1 MRWFRFGSGKSKAPE
16 DAGRQQALVDD
27 LRARFGPHLPGSFRE
42 QADAAVPFMAG
53 DDGVLAAAGVLREFA
68 DAAHADLAQQAAALS
83 RRTRYAFTV
92 DRSNYRPLWR
102 DAAGELR
109 WPLFDQPARLHPYIQ
124 VSAAA
129 TVLAGQAKRVNR
141 VTDPYPVIAHV
152 FEILDLT
159 VAGWEFARVRP
170 DTDGA
175 TLAHRLI
182 GAGRDLRA
190 ALSDEPP
197 LPQSVREVMRRNNT
211 VEIYDP
217 QAPRVVGGFNPGKE
231 MREALLA

>member
-1 MRWFRFGSGKSKAPE
+1 MRWFKFGSGKSKAPE
-16 DAGRQQALVDD
+16 VDGRQQALVDD
-27 LRARFGPHLPGSFRE
+27 VRVRFGPHQPGTFRE

-53 DDGVLAAAGVLREFA
+53 DDGILAAAGVLREFA
-68 DAAHADLAQQAAALS
+68 DAAHADLWQQAANLS
-83 RRTRYAFTV
+83 RRTGYAFPV
-92 DRSNYRPLWR
+92 DRANYRPLWR
-102 DAAGELR
+102 DAEGDLR
-109 WPLFDQPARLHPYIQ
+109 WPLFELPCRLHPYIH
-124 VSAAA
+124 VNAAA
-129 TVLAGQAKRVNR
+129 TVLAGQAKRVSK
-141 VTDPYPVIAHV
+141 VTDPYQAIAHV

-159 VAGWEFARVRP
+159 IDGWEFARVRP

-197 LPQSVREVMRRNNT
+197 LPQCVRELMRRNNT
-211 VEIYDP
+211 VDVYDP
-217 QAPRVVGGFNPGKE
+217 QAPRIVGGFNPGKE